1 MAWWHKD
8 CNHYLTTKYN
18 RHIAR
23 VKYLH
28 TPIEGQRKPSIV
40 HRDVKSANILL
51 DGDARARLC
60 DVGLARD
67 VDVGTSMTQGSALG
81 TPGYICPEYQEMF
94 EVVPAIDAF
103 SFGVVLLELLTS
115 LPAFHR
121 EQRPPMLHSRLRRRL
136 LSDAAALADSRARF
150 SPAAAEGLGE
160 LAQRCTA
167 PTADERPPLAEVGG
181 NLS

>member
-1 MAWWHKD
+1 MTWRHKE
-8 CNHYLTTKYN
+8 CNPYITIKSN

-67 VDVGTSMTQGSALG
+67 VDVGTTMTQGSALG
-81 TPGYICPEYQEMF
+81 TPGYICPEYQETF
-94 EVVPAIDAF
+94 EVRSRRSDSSYSNRVL
-103 SFGVVLLELLTS
+103 GGYRVVS
-115 LPAFHR
+115 
-121 EQRPPMLHSRLRRRL
+121 
-136 LSDAAALADSRARF
+136 
-150 SPAAAEGLGE
+150 
-160 LAQRCTA
+160 
-167 PTADERPPLAEVGG
+167 
-181 NLS
+181 N